1 MASNDED
8 EVEGA
13 WYFGSNAYHS
23 QSSSSSDEEP
33 QEIDAQQIEQQDQ
46 RKTRLTNELRHL
58 ILHEMLSLKVSDSLP
73 HGTFVRIANKYG
85 YTPRSI
91 RNLWKRA
98 IETKEENKPYVVDS
112 KYKNCGRK
120 RFQVPP
126 NVLESKPMG
135 EHANKARRV
144 EWILSLIQEDT
155 IHHHLM
161 YKGMYDFI
169 HIDEK
174 WFYLTKKTQ
183 RVYLAHKENIP
194 YRAGKS
200 SKFIPKAM
208 FLGAVARP
216 RWNQYGQCTFD
227 GKIGIFP
234 FISRVAAQRNSINR
248 PRGSIEIKPTDSVT
262 QEVYRSML
270 IEQLIP
276 AILRKWP
283 SDGPSIIFIQQD
295 NARVHITNDDPIWQQ
310 NNRQGGLTFI
320 LTQQPPNSLDCNILD
335 LGFFRSIQSLM
346 HKKMPKN
353 MNELI
358 KAVEDAFEELHP
370 KTLTNPHLGKK
381 VQEDNGRLRIQV
393 RVPSQL
399 VRECVRFLNPS
410 SNQQGTQTENEDV
423 AQHNQQILE
432 AYDEA
437 VEESQR

>member
-120 RFQVPP
+120 RVQVPP

-135 EHANKARRV
+135 ERTCIRDFATCLNLAPTTVWRLIRRGEIKAHSNPLHPYLTDANKARRV

-155 IHHHLM
+155 IHHHPM

-194 YRAGKS
+194 YRAGNS
-200 SKFIPKAM
+200 SKFIPKAI

-234 FISRVAAQRNSINR
+234 FISRVT
-248 PRGSIEIKPTDSVT
+248 KP
-262 QEVYRSML
+262 
-270 IEQLIP
+270 
-276 AILRKWP
+276 
-283 SDGPSIIFIQQD
+283 
-295 NARVHITNDDPIWQQ
+295 
-310 NNRQGGLTFI
+310 
-320 LTQQPPNSLDCNILD
+320 
-335 LGFFRSIQSLM
+335 
-346 HKKMPKN
+346 
-353 MNELI
+353 
-358 KAVEDAFEELHP
+358 
-370 KTLTNPHLGKK
+370 
-381 VQEDNGRLRIQV
+381 
-393 RVPSQL
+393 
-399 VRECVRFLNPS
+399 
-410 SNQQGTQTENEDV
+410 
-423 AQHNQQILE
+423 
-432 AYDEA
+432 
-437 VEESQR
+437 